1 MPLALDKLWAFF
13 VWTEAKMWYYIIVSF
28 IMIGGIILSRLNSAY
43 HHEMLFKRHI
53 NIKNEKLQKL
63 LIWQSDPFGGHND
76 NKKHTEAK

>member
-1 MPLALDKLWAFF
+1 
-13 VWTEAKMWYYIIVSF
+13 MWYYIIVSF